1 MEKLSCILL
10 IDDDLVTN
18 FTNQLLLED
27 MNVTNKV
34 LVAHNG
40 KEAINLIKQSC
51 EEDTC
56 PELILLDIN
65 MPVMNGFEFLQA
77 YEALGFV
84 SDLSVVIVM
93 LTTSLNPLD
102 VDRLKDAPIRGHLNK
117 PLTENMMRELLQKHF
132 PRNLPA

>member
-1 MEKLSCILL
+1 
-10 IDDDLVTN
+10 
-18 FTNQLLLED
+18 
-27 MNVTNKV
+27 
-34 LVAHNG
+34 
-40 KEAINLIKQSC
+40 
-51 EEDTC
+51 
-56 PELILLDIN
+56 